1 MTKIILRENDVLIS
15 DEKAL
20 ATLINR
26 YFVNITA
33 GTAGLDLKRD
43 GETHSVTPVSQD
55 DILKR
60 FDCHQSILKIEAF
73 KTADKF
79 SFHNVTEDEVGREIL
94 RLDGTLSTPVG
105 HVPTEMLKFTIE
117 IHTSLLT
124 KIMNLS
130 LRSSCFPDF

>member
-1 MTKIILRENDVLIS
+1 MKDVTDNKKFWKPNKPFFSKKVWTLIKQGVYDNSLTKIILRENDVLIS

-26 YFVNITA
+26 HFVNI
-33 GTAGLDLKRD
+33 TAGLDLKRD

-60 FDCHQSILKIEAF
+60 FDCHQSILKIQVF

-79 SFHNVTEDEVGREIL
+79 SFHKVTEDEVGR
-94 RLDGTLSTPVG
+94 
-105 HVPTEMLKFTIE
+105 
-117 IHTSLLT
+117 
-124 KIMNLS
+124 
-130 LRSSCFPDF
+130 

>member
-26 YFVNITA
+26 HFVNI
-33 GTAGLDLKRD
+33 TAGLDLKRD